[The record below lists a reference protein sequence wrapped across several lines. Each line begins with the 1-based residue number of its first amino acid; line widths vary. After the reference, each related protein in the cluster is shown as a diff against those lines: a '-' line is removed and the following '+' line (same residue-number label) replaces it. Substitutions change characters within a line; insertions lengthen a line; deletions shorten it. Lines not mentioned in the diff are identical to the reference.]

1 MKLSQNFDLKFV
13 YGRCNGHYTKLKC
26 KIDLK
31 FIWDPDWS
39 GYTESKKK
47 IWLDFCMVTKMSIV
61 EHATFINV
69 TFMLLNFTFVVTF
82 DNILLLKM
90 VTFNV
95 TTIVGEPDWGGRS

>member
-1 MKLSQNFDLKFV
+1 MGPRLK
-13 YGRCNGHYTKLKC
+13 
-26 KIDLK
+26 
-31 FIWDPDWS
+31 
-39 GYTESKKK
+39 
-47 IWLDFCMVTKMSIV
+47 WLYRIQEKNLTDFCMVTKMSIV

-95 TTIVGEPDWGGRS
+95 TTIY